1 MLQNNTEEINLSESE
16 KKQAEMEERE
26 GLKSRLIEEEA
37 IKRGYQ
43 TRRLTF
49 DTAIIT
55 INNQDCLFK
64 DMNGPLSSAANM
76 GICDDKNVARS
87 LLKASG
93 LTVPASTY
101 VRLTEK
107 EKIEEF
113 AREIGFPVVIK
124 PNNLARGEGVFTHI
138 DSVESLYMHLEKL
151 SKLIRDESEKI
162 LIEKQFIGDDFRFF
176 VVDGEV
182 LATTKRARSNV
193 TGDGKQTVLE
203 LIQAKNN
210 LRLQN
215 RDLKNFLIPTDPSKL
230 GRLFRQGKT
239 LDTVLEDGEYI
250 EVRDESN
257 IASGGDGIDFHETV
271 HPTFKEIAI
280 QAIQSVPGLHY
291 GGVDVIAEDITI
303 APTEENHVVTEVEF
317 SPGPL
322 SMFPW
327 EGPERDMA
335 GPILEFYENYL
346 NTDKATLI

>member
-1 MLQNNTEEINLSESE
+1 MLHNQSKHTSLTEAEQR
-16 KKQAEMEERE
+16 QAELEERE
-26 GLKSRLIEEEA
+26 GLKSRLLEEEA
-37 IKRGYQ
+37 LRRGHDV
-43 TRRLTF
+43 RRLTY

-55 INNQDCLFK
+55 INSRDCLFK

-87 LLKASG
+87 LLKVNG

-101 VRLTEK
+101 VRLTETD
-107 EKIEEF
+107 KIEDF
-113 AREIGFPVVIK
+113 AKEIGFPVVIK

-138 DSVESLYMHLEKL
+138 DSVESLHNHLQKL
-151 SKLIRDESEKI
+151 SKLISDESEKI

-193 TGDGKQTVLE
+193 TGDGKHTVLE
-203 LIQAKNN
+203 LIEAKNQ

-239 LDTVLEDGEYI
+239 LDTVLDDGEYI

-271 HPTFKEIAI
+271 HPTFKDIAV

-291 GGVDVIAEDITI
+291 GGVDVIAEDITV

-327 EGPERDMA
+327 EGPPRDMA
-335 GPILEFYENYL
+335 GPILDFYV
-346 NTDKATLI
+346 NTL

>member
-1 MLQNNTEEINLSESE
+1 MTQEQPTLTRSEQ
-16 KKQAEMEERE
+16 KQAELEERE
-26 GLKSRLIEEEA
+26 GLKSRLLEEEA
-37 IKRGYQ
+37 LRRGHQ
-43 TRRLTF
+43 TRRLTY

-55 INNQDCLFK
+55 INSQDCLFK

-76 GICDDKNVARS
+76 EICDNKHVARS
-87 LLKASG
+87 LLKANG

-107 EKIEEF
+107 DKIEDF
-113 AREIGFPVVIK
+113 AQEIGFPVVIK

-138 DSVESLYMHLEKL
+138 DSVDSLHTHLEKL
-151 SKLIRDESEKI
+151 SKLIKDETEKI

-193 TGDGKQTVLE
+193 TGDGIHTVLK
-203 LIQAKNN
+203 LIEAKNK
-210 LRLQN
+210 LRLEN
-215 RDLKNFLIPTDPSKL
+215 RDLKNFLIPTDPAKL

-239 LDTVLEDGEYI
+239 LDSVLDDGEYI

-271 HPTFKEIAI
+271 HPTFKEIAV

-291 GGVDVIAEDITI
+291 GGVDVIAEDITVE
-303 APTEENHVVTEVEF
+303 PTEDNHVVTEVEF

-327 EGPERDMA
+327 EGPPRDMA
-335 GPILEFYENYL
+335 GPILDFYEKTL
-346 NTDKATLI
+346 NS

>member
-1 MLQNNTEEINLSESE
+1 MPHDQLQKSDLSKAENL
-16 KKQAEMEERE
+16 QAEFEERE
-26 GLKSRLIEEEA
+26 GLKSRLLEEEA
-37 IKRGYQ
+37 LKRGHQ
-43 TRRLTF
+43 VRRLNF
-49 DTAIIT
+49 DTAIVT
-55 INNQDCLFK
+55 INNNDTLFR

-76 GICDDKNVARS
+76 GICDDKNVART
-87 LLKASG
+87 LLKANG

-107 EKIEEF
+107 EKIEAF
-113 AREIGFPVVIK
+113 AEQIGFPVVIK

-138 DSVESLYMHLEKL
+138 DSVKSLHVHLDKL
-151 SKLIRDESEKI
+151 SELIENENEKI

-193 TGDGKQTVLE
+193 TGDGKHTVLE
-203 LIQAKNN
+203 LFEAKNE

-239 LDTVLEDGEYI
+239 LDSVLDEGEYI

-257 IASGGDGIDFHETV
+257 IASGGDGIDFHESV
-271 HPTFKEIAI
+271 HPTFKEIAV

-291 GGVDVIAEDITI
+291 GGVDVIAEDITVE
-303 APTEENHVVTEVEF
+303 PTEKNHVVTEVEF

-327 EGPERDMA
+327 EGPPRDMA
-335 GPILEFYENYL
+335 GPILDFYE
-346 NTDKATLI
+346 KQFEQ

>member
-1 MLQNNTEEINLSESE
+1 MQYDQLEHSTRSESE
-16 KKQAEMEERE
+16 RLQAELEERE
-26 GLKSRLIEEEA
+26 GLKSRLLEEEA
-37 IKRGYQ
+37 LKRGHQ
-43 TRRLTF
+43 VKRLTF
-49 DTAIIT
+49 DTVIIT
-55 INNQDCLFK
+55 INTQDMLFR

-76 GICDDKNVARS
+76 NICDDKHVARS
-87 LLKASG
+87 LLKENG
-93 LTVPASTY
+93 LTVPESVY

-107 EKIEEF
+107 EKIEAF
-113 AREIGFPVVIK
+113 AESIGFPVVIK

-138 DSVESLYMHLEKL
+138 DSIESLHDHLIKL
-151 SKLIRDESEKI
+151 SKLIDNENEKI

-176 VVDGEV
+176 VVEGEV
-182 LATTKRARSNV
+182 FATTKRQRSNV

-203 LIQAKNN
+203 LIEEKNK

-239 LDTVLEDGEYI
+239 LESVLDDGEYI

-280 QAIQSVPGLHY
+280 QAIQSVPGVYY
-291 GGVDVIAEDITI
+291 GGVDVIAEDITL
-303 APTEENHVVTEVEF
+303 APTEDNHVVTEVEF

-327 EGPERDMA
+327 EGPPRDMA
-335 GPILEFYENYL
+335 GPILDFYETRIQRESL
-346 NTDKATLI
+346 